1 MSTITFG
8 KLLGDSRRNLGL
20 SQKEFTQL
28 LQQHSVNI
36 DYQHL
41 SKIENNRLDIK
52 APIYDDLID
61 AVAEIL
67 ELNIDELKQIRSTT
81 EIEQLDLSGAI
92 FPVCYKD

>member
-36 DYQHL
+36 DYKHL

-52 APIYDDLID
+52 APIYDNLID

-67 ELNIDELKQIRSTT
+67 ELNIDELKQIRLTT
-81 EIEQLDLSGAI
+81 EVEQLDLSGAI
-92 FPVCYKD
+92 FPVFYKD